1 MRRLGKGAFLMINPS
16 PKPRRVCPTR
26 RFFRPQSRA

>member
-1 MRRLGKGAFLMINPS
+1 MMINPS

-26 RFFRPQSRA
+26 RFFSLRNPPLKQK